1 MCFCVFV
8 FVYLCIF
15 HKHVVEMG
23 WLQELCLAHMK
34 TSLQS
39 LSGLSTWLWLCL
51 CVFTFCHCNCKT
63 QSGFCCT
70 WLWWDTGTT
79 NCVSQY
85 EKLLKM
91 TSTQLCLCL
100 FQYCNCKA
108 QSGLC
113 CTWLWWAESRNSVS
127 PIQRFNDCCVQWG
140 SWFCWTLNNNGHII
154 FVDAIEFK
162 MIMTISR

>member
-39 LSGLSTWLWLCL
+39 LSGLSTWLWLWL
-51 CVFTFCHCNCKT
+51 CVFTFCLCNCKT

-91 TSTQLCLCL
+91 TSTQLCVCVFFGIAIVKPSLVSVARGCDGPSPGTLSRQYKGSMTAVYNEDHDNVEPWTIKAIL
-100 FQYCNCKA
+100 F
-108 QSGLC
+108 SLMR
-113 CTWLWWAESRNSVS
+113 LNS
-127 PIQRFNDCCVQWG
+127 
-140 SWFCWTLNNNGHII
+140 
-154 FVDAIEFK
+154 K
-162 MIMTISR
+162 